1 MGGHF
6 PSEVEWLGVG
16 AVVSLL
22 IGFRSLLVVSLGE
35 AQERSPRMRA
45 IRVLGASR
53 SQLFTMHFWCVAV
66 PLVLVGLATVVVGW
80 LAAQAMRNI
89 DDRADIN
96 PQLYGVLALAVV
108 LGGLVVCLV
117 SWRSVTRPSQRAG
130 SFGA

>member
-6 PSEVEWLGVG
+6 PSEVQWLGVG

-22 IGFRSLLVVSLGE
+22 IGFLSLLGE

-96 PQLYGVLALAVV
+96 PQLHGVLALAVV

>member
-1 MGGHF
+1 M
-6 PSEVEWLGVG
+6 EWLGVG

-22 IGFRSLLVVSLGE
+22 IGFLSLLGE